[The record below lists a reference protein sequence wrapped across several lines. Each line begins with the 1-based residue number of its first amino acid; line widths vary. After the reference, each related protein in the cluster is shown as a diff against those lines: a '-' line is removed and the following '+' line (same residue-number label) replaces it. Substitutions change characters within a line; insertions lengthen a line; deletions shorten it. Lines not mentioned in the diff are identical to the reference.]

1 MDKEESISGSSARKR
16 LRGQYAGL
24 GLISAPWLR
33 LPNASDG
40 VTSIFRSLRLRDTV
54 ASAADDARED
64 SGITDAD
71 ANLLSDMSAGF
82 VDIFDK
88 LMSSRSLNADDRLTA
103 LAAIELAFGIGLF
116 APQSQV
122 AQDLREEWQRERTRA
137 ARRSRRADFV
147 QEIID
152 DEAQKYR
159 ARDPRTPGNL
169 SATARHIAKAV
180 LGRVAKLEKIP
191 QAWISSDSPDE
202 RERKRQRERIR
213 KRLKRISGP
222 DH

>member
-1 MDKEESISGSSARKR
+1 MEKKESISASSARKR
-16 LRGQYAGL
+16 LRRQYAGL

-33 LPNASDG
+33 LLDASDG
-40 VTSIFRSLRLRDTV
+40 VASIFHNLRLRGTIV
-54 ASAADDARED
+54 SAADEARED
-64 SGITDAD
+64 GGITDAD
-71 ANLLSDMSAGF
+71 ANLLSDMRAGF
-82 VDIFDK
+82 VEIFDK
-88 LMSSRSLNADDRLTA
+88 LTTSRSLNADDRLTA

-116 APQSQV
+116 APQSRV

-137 ARRSRRADFV
+137 ARRSRRAYSV

-152 DEAQKYR
+152 DEAQKH
-159 ARDPRTPGNL
+159 RDRNPRTRGNL
-169 SATARHIAKAV
+169 SATAHHIAPAV
-180 LGRVAKLEKIP
+180 LGRVAKLDKIP
-191 QAWISSDSPDE
+191 QSWKSSDSPDE